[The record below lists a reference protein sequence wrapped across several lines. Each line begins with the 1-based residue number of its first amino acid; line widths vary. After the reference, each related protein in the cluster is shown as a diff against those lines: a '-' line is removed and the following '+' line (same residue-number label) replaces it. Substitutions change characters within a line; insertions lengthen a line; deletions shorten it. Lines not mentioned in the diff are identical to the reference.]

1 MKLIIEI
8 EDFRN
13 SGNLV
18 TFKRLD
24 FSSIAENNQINV
36 RNFTRNKAKIE
47 SYLRLA
53 YHIEQ
58 IVKDWDY
65 TNGDSLPSNDATT
78 GQSESKLSSFSLN
91 SISDTE
97 EPSDERITT
106 EQTP

>member
-8 EDFRN
+8 TEWRN
-13 SGNLV
+13 TGLV
-18 TFKRLD
+18 AFKKLD

-36 RNFTRNKAKIE
+36 LNFTRNKAKIE

-58 IVKDWDY
+58 IVQNWDY
-65 TNGDSLPSNDATT
+65 TNGDSLPSNDTTT

-91 SISDTE
+91 SISDTK